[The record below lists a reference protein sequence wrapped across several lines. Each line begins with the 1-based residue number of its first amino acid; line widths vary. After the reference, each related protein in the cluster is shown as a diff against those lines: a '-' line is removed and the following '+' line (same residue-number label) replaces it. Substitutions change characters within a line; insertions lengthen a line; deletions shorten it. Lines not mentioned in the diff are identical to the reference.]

1 MANGTVVTRKGLQL
15 IAKLVASETALTFT
29 RVAIGTGK
37 APGGYD
43 PGSMTGLN
51 EYKMDGSIASH
62 SASGDEAS
70 VVMQISSIGVETGFT
85 ITEAGLFAT
94 DPDEGE
100 ILYAYL
106 DMSADPQYMYP
117 ENNAISKFI
126 ELTLVVKIGEVQ
138 SVTAVIN
145 PGSLITEEKFEAEKA
160 ETVHKS
166 DIINSFS
173 DTAGDHETVMGTL
186 LGYQHDRDINWLK
199 GYAVTKEMISNQ
211 NVESTN
217 LVPSA
222 YLLYQLNKTLL
233 QKCEDLLTKYNAL
246 NSNIF
251 PKNHASTATTYGL
264 GTTSN
269 YGHVKLSDSYT
280 SSGGAASNG
289 VAASSKALVD
299 CRNNIMNTIENTH
312 ADISVTLNKSVCSS
326 GNMWGIRSGS
336 VLIITF
342 YLQLTGTFKQYT
354 GYKLGTLNKA
364 ITNVDMRSIAMD
376 QDTGH
381 AHVIGCVAGSKDIML
396 DLKGEEL
403 LKAGNWIWGQFVAFT
418 TVK

>member
-37 APGGYD
+37 VPGGYD

-173 DTAGDHETVMGTL
+173 DTAGDHETVMGTVM
-186 LGYQHDRDINWLK
+186 GYQHDRDIKWLK

-211 NVESTN
+211 NVESAD

-233 QKCEDLLTKYNAL
+233 KKCEDLLAKYNAL
-246 NSNIF
+246 NSDLNAKTPTLQERYLTADTQTLSSNSTTTLWDSEVTIPFDCIMIGNWKVLCKSSDANASFYYMVKNAYVQGREQWDGTVQTDNTINIF
-251 PKNHASTATTYGL
+251 VMNKFTK
-264 GTTSN
+264 GTT
-269 YGHVKLSDSYT
+269 LSVSVQGNC
-280 SSGGAASNG
+280 SIRG
-289 VAASSKALVD
+289 
-299 CRNNIMNTIENTH
+299 NNISLTRYNF
-312 ADISVTLNKSVCSS
+312 
-326 GNMWGIRSGS
+326 
-336 VLIITF
+336 TF
-342 YLQLTGTFKQYT
+342 IPL
-354 GYKLGTLNKA
+354 
-364 ITNVDMRSIAMD
+364 
-376 QDTGH
+376 
-381 AHVIGCVAGSKDIML
+381 
-396 DLKGEEL
+396 
-403 LKAGNWIWGQFVAFT
+403 
-418 TVK
+418 